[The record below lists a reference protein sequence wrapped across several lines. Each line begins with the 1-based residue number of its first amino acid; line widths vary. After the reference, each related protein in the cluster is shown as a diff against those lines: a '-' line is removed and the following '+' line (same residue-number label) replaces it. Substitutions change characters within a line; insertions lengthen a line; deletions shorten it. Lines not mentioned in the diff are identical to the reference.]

1 MLLEERKSILRTFDE
16 WKATLIQDM
25 ADIRPMEGLCSLFE
39 LVRLFERV
47 PAIGRHCYQTEEEL
61 SVLELHIL
69 KRDLEISEAQWRW
82 YKTVSVEKISS
93 RPSIFLTMRLLYQAF
108 CKSWEQYYLL
118 YSQPARYKR

>member
-61 SVLELHIL
+61 SVLELHTL

-82 YKTVSVEKISS
+82 YKTICVEKTSS
-93 RPSIFLTMRLLYQAF
+93 RPSIFLTMGFLCQAF
-108 CKSWEQYYLL
+108 CKRCEQYFLL
-118 YSQPARYKR
+118 CSHLAQYKR